1 MVLRNFSSSSG
12 KHRILFSEIVEY
24 PTSIEGSLTKIET
37 NLTEIEGYPASIEAY
52 SQR

>member
-24 PTSIEGSLTKIET
+24 PTSIEGSLT
-37 NLTEIEGYPASIEAY
+37 NPEAY
-52 SQR
+52 LVWIVANSTGNGIHLQK

>member
-24 PTSIEGSLTKIET
+24 LTKIET